1 MRWITMLGSEKE
13 LAISDE
19 DRRNAERR
27 KILERLASHEG
38 DGLTE
43 EEAQRLAR
51 KERDDEYKRQ
61 LELERGKRTA
71 GF

>member
-1 MRWITMLGSEKE
+1 VARRSAAVSE
-13 LAISDE
+13 E

-27 KILERLASHEG
+27 KILKRLASYEG
-38 DGLTE
+38 DGLSDQ
-43 EEAQRLAR
+43 EAQWLERQ
-51 KERDDEYKRQ
+51 ERDNGYMHQ